1 MYALYLLLFIVFNG
15 KFTLEILIIGAIVAA
30 FMLFFS
36 IRFLN
41 HSIKKEKIIYKSIVY
56 FIYYIAV
63 LLVEIIK
70 ANGYVMRIII
80 SPQRKP
86 SPALVRFKTDI
97 KSPQLRAFL
106 ANAITLTPGT
116 ITAELEGDTFT
127 VHCLDKKLAEGIEK
141 SIFVK
146 LLKNWEERYV

>member
-36 IRFLN
+36 IRFL
-41 HSIKKEKIIYKSIVY
+41 KKEKIIYKSIVY

-141 SIFVK
+141 SVFVK